1 MADHEER
8 LEADRAIL
16 LRLSEILQKVALA
29 SDKYVLETSPS
40 QTGLTKSVNDLTG
53 RINTLIE
60 TLGQSSDYKVEVSV
74 TGADG
79 AIQDL
84 VSRVI
89 EEVIIRVKQEN
100 LLTITT
106 A

>member
-8 LEADRAIL
+8 IETDRAVL

-29 SDKYVLETSPS
+29 SDKYVLENSPS
-40 QTGLTKSVNDLTG
+40 QIGLVKSVTDLTETVN
-53 RINTLIE
+53 RLIE
-60 TLGQSSDYKVEVSV
+60 TLGESSDYKVEVSV

-79 AIQDL
+79 AIQDM

-106 A
+106 T

>member
-1 MADHEER
+1 MSAHDENME
-8 LEADRAIL
+8 LDQAIL
-16 LRLSEILQKVALA
+16 ARLSEILQKLSLA

-40 QTGLTKSVNDLTG
+40 QTGLMKSVNDLTG
-53 RINTLIE
+53 QIDRLIE
-60 TLGQSSDYKVEVSV
+60 TLGESGDYKVEVSV

-106 A
+106 T

>member
-1 MADHEER
+1 MGFAEED
-8 LEADRAIL
+8 LELDRKKYQTLSAINGTL
-16 LRLSEILQKVALA
+16 EQLSQFVREQAASSGGNLSSSLALTA
-29 SDKYVLETSPS
+29 V
-40 QTGLTKSVNDLTG
+40 
-53 RINTLIE
+53 
-60 TLGQSSDYKVEVSV
+60 LGQEKNYTVEVNV

-84 VSRVI
+84 VARVI

-106 A
+106 G